1 MTKLN
6 VACGP
11 NLFPR
16 PWINYDH
23 VDLSEYVDYITRCAP
38 HEGMP
43 TEQQELCRRV
53 QAGGGVDFRVHNV
66 LERLP
71 HGDNSVDRIYFGQ
84 AVEHFNPIH
93 EVPRILA
100 EFFRVLKPGGTLRI
114 TTPDLRYLLE
124 AYEHGELEYLAKDQP
139 DYFQGALPED
149 QLCYIMYG
157 AGGAGST
164 STSYEGHHHLY
175 TQDSL
180 RAVARR
186 AGFETGP
193 TDITRHCKQ
202 DAAPQPEERD
212 CGMSHSFA
220 IEAVKPNPRAET

>member
-1 MTKLN
+1 VTKLN

-71 HGDNSVDRIYFGQ
+71 HDDKSVDRIYFGQ

-114 TTPDLRYLLE
+114 TTPSLLTLLQ
-124 AYEHGELEYLAKDQP
+124 AYDSGALGAFADDQP
-139 DYFQGALPED
+139 ELFRDAFSD
-149 QLCYIMYG
+149 DRLCYLMFG
-157 AGGAGST
+157 ASGPGST
-164 STSYEGHHHLY
+164 SKNYEGHHHLY
-175 TQDSL
+175 TARSL
-180 RAVARR
+180 GARLVS
-186 AGFETGP
+186 AGFVVPETVGS
-193 TDITRHCKQ
+193 
-202 DAAPQPEERD
+202 PQPDERD